1 MLLLIFIEASMIFI
15 RIFAFL
21 TFPWLTGA
29 IFGGEDVTNPNKFP
43 WMVQI
48 RICEYQ
54 DQYICQS
61 ILSNFCGGSIISKRA
76 ILTAAHCVKGVQ
88 AHETQ
93 VVLGTTTRKYQSQF
107 LSNVNSI
114 IIHPSYEKGSNDIA
128 IIILSDDMEYSDAIK
143 PISLPSQESYLKV
156 TGWIKI
162 HNTHIVFHQNYY
174 GIPPNCMALV
184 PLKHNMILKP
194 F

>member
-1 MLLLIFIEASMIFI
+1 MNFI

-48 RICEYQ
+48 RICEFQ

-61 ILSNFCGGSIISKRA
+61 IPSNFCGGSIISKRA

-93 VVLGTTTRKYQSQF
+93 VVLGTTTRKYQGGTLWGTGS
-107 LSNVNSI
+107 LGKNVNSI

-143 PISLPSQESYLKV
+143 PISLPTQESYLKV
-156 TGWIKI
+156 TLWSLF
-162 HNTHIVFHQNYY
+162 HNFV
-174 GIPPNCMALV
+174 
-184 PLKHNMILKP
+184 
-194 F
+194 